1 MHNIK
6 FLDLLKQQ
14 QAIKKN
20 LSSNIEKVLTESK
33 YIMGPE
39 VKELETKLEAYTSS
53 NYCITCS
60 SGTDAL
66 ILSLLAL
73 NIGTG
78 DIVFC
83 PSFTFPATAE
93 SILMVGATPMFVDV
107 GKYSHNIC
115 YKSLLKCIEIC
126 KRKS

>member
-20 LSSNIEKVLTESK
+20 LSSKIEKVLTESK

-107 GKYSHNIC
+107 GKDSHNIC
-115 YKSLLKCIEIC
+115 YKSLLK
-126 KRKS
+126 